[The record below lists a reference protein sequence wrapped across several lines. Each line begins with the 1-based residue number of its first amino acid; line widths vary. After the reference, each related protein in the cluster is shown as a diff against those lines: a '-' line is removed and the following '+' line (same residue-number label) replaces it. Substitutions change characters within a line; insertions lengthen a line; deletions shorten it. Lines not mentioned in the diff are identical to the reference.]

1 MKEHQKPEF
10 ANRRSKDT
18 SLKKLQ
24 KVTKKNLNEVLTSV
38 SDESSKDEL
47 SSISEISESNHA
59 GDITDSFSMAMSP
72 APSASSESL
81 LPSDLTPSSTVT
93 AENDEPGKLA
103 MNLYGSS
110 ELDGSKNR
118 SVEVEIVVDFLKNA
132 RSQALNSVDV
142 ETRSKK
148 LLDALLSI
156 IVDEFYAQPEK
167 KDRFDELIAM
177 KTKIVLLCFVFWILA
192 MAMTFF
198 FSSRVENSFRG
209 PHPT

>member
-1 MKEHQKPEF
+1 MKEHQKPEL
-10 ANRRSKDT
+10 ANRRFKDS

-24 KVTKKNLNEVLTSV
+24 KVTKKNLNAVFTSV

-59 GDITDSFSMAMSP
+59 GDITDSFSMTMSP
-72 APSASSESL
+72 TPTASSESL

-93 AENDEPGKLA
+93 TENDEPGKLA
-103 MNLYGSS
+103 MNLYRSS

-118 SVEVEIVVDFLKNA
+118 SVEMEIVVDFLKKA
-132 RSQALNSVDV
+132 RSQASNSVDV
-142 ETRSKK
+142 DTRSKK

-167 KDRFDELIAM
+167 KDRFAELIAM
-177 KTKIVLLCFVFWILA
+177 KKQIVLLCFVFWILA

-209 PHPT
+209 PPPT